1 MNYKALKPYYPPIT
15 YLEIRTLLS
24 VNFSKENNITAY
36 IIWLVFYFFVCHKK
50 ATKLIDLYIK
60 KNNKKIV
67 NSFKISVDEIGG
79 KLEYLEGIGMLICK
93 KEFIA
98 GLLMAAISVSAV
110 TNISSLYAV
119 ERKYASEVEFSQ
131 RIGLFDSERLSE
143 KTLKSNIAEI
153 AFYRGL
159 NLILAN
165 KGIVKNFN
173 THNLESL
180 GITQTTSPMSSL
192 TRQKAAETILRAM
205 IYAQNKGMI
214 KIPENTKKR
223 AFRDYSPEA
232 KYQEMMNY
240 AIEKGV
246 FKGMSRNNFKP
257 NKKLSVREALNFL
270 KNLYELETIKPNSVI
285 TEKKTP
291 VATKPQTTVKPQV
304 KTVYIE
310 PDLTKFFNDITPTN
324 PMAETI
330 KKLINAGAFNT
341 VDLNHELNLPKS
353 IKNGDMMTICKDML
367 TKAGKTDMI
376 GRISEIEKS
385 VNEDD
390 ALTRNSLAKIGSVM
404 SDAYPHK
411 DYNIR
416 VNYTDV
422 KEDSPVGEALTHIAK
437 AGIKMGYSD
446 GSFKGNEKV
455 SRYETFSLL
464 GILVGDNVGSKI
476 KVEKVVKTPV
486 QETTNKTTKEKVVVK
501 EQKPQIENKTAPK
514 AEQKTIKYDINDS
527 TKASK
532 MEQQLRDKYDGL
544 TFQQRIEMRKKQFHK
559 ILSRESTAE

>member
-1 MNYKALKPYYPPIT
+1 
-15 YLEIRTLLS
+15 
-24 VNFSKENNITAY
+24 
-36 IIWLVFYFFVCHKK
+36 
-50 ATKLIDLYIK
+50 
-60 KNNKKIV
+60 
-67 NSFKISVDEIGG
+67 
-79 KLEYLEGIGMLICK
+79 MLICK

-159 NLILAN
+159 NLIMVN

-180 GITQTTSPMSSL
+180 GITQTVSPMSSL
-192 TRQKAAETILRAM
+192 TRQKAAETIMRAM
-205 IYAQNKGMI
+205 IYAQDKGML
-214 KIPENTKKR
+214 KVPETTKKR
-223 AFRDYSPEA
+223 AFRDYSPEE
-232 KYQEMMNY
+232 KYQEMMSY

-270 KNLYELETIKPNSVI
+270 KNLYELEMQKSDKVVK
-285 TEKKTP
+285 EKKTAP
-291 VATKPQTTVKPQV
+291 AAVKPQTQVKPQV

-310 PDLTKFFNDITPTN
+310 PDITKFFNDITPTN
-324 PMAETI
+324 PLAETM
-330 KKLINAGAFNT
+330 KKLINAGAFDT

-367 TKAGKTDMI
+367 TKAGKADMI
-376 GRISEIEKS
+376 SRVSEIETS
-385 VNEDD
+385 VNADD
-390 ALTRNSLAKIGSVM
+390 ALTRNSLAKLGAVM

-411 DYNIR
+411 EYNIR
-416 VNYTDV
+416 VNYIDV
-422 KEDSPVGEALTHIAK
+422 KDGSPVDEALKHIAK

-476 KVEKVVKTPV
+476 KVEKVVNTPV
-486 QETTNKTTKEKVVVK
+486 PETTEQTPVEEKVVVK
-501 EQKPQIENKTAPK
+501 EQKAAPK
-514 AEQKTIKYDINDS
+514 AEQKTIKYDIKDS

-532 MEQQLRDKYDGL
+532 LEQQLRDKYDGL
-544 TFQQRIEMRKKQFHK
+544 TFQQRIEIRKKQFHK

>member
-1 MNYKALKPYYPPIT
+1 
-15 YLEIRTLLS
+15 
-24 VNFSKENNITAY
+24 
-36 IIWLVFYFFVCHKK
+36 
-50 ATKLIDLYIK
+50 
-60 KNNKKIV
+60 
-67 NSFKISVDEIGG
+67 
-79 KLEYLEGIGMLICK
+79 MLICK

-159 NLILAN
+159 NLIMVN

-192 TRQKAAETILRAM
+192 TRQKAAETIMRAM
-205 IYAQNKGMI
+205 IYAQNKGMLN
-214 KIPENTKKR
+214 IPETTKKR
-223 AFRDYSPEA
+223 AFRDYSPEE
-232 KYQEMMNY
+232 KYQEMMSY

-270 KNLYELETIKPNSVI
+270 KNLYELEMKKSDKVIK
-285 TEKKTP
+285 EKETAP
-291 VATKPQTTVKPQV
+291 ATVKPQTTVKPQV

-310 PDLTKFFNDITPTN
+310 PDITKFFNDITPTN
-324 PMAETI
+324 PLAETM
-330 KKLINAGAFNT
+330 KKLINAGAFDT
-341 VDLNHELNLPKS
+341 VDLNHELSLPKS
-353 IKNGDMMTICKDML
+353 IKNGDMMNICKDML
-367 TKAGKTDMI
+367 TKAGKADLI
-376 GRISEIEKS
+376 SRISEVENS
-385 VNEDD
+385 VNADD
-390 ALTRNSLAKIGSVM
+390 ALTRNSLAKLGAVM

-416 VNYTDV
+416 VHYIDV
-422 KEDSPVGEALTHIAK
+422 KEGSSVDEALKHIAK

-476 KVEKVVKTPV
+476 KVEKVVNTPV
-486 QETTNKTTKEKVVVK
+486 PEATAKTTEEKVVVK
-501 EQKPQIENKTAPK
+501 EKKPASKS
-514 AEQKTIKYDINDS
+514 EQKTIKYDIKDS

-532 MEQQLRDKYDGL
+532 LEQQLRDKYDGL
-544 TFQQRIEMRKKQFHK
+544 TFQQRIEIRKKQFHK

>member
-1 MNYKALKPYYPPIT
+1 
-15 YLEIRTLLS
+15 
-24 VNFSKENNITAY
+24 
-36 IIWLVFYFFVCHKK
+36 
-50 ATKLIDLYIK
+50 
-60 KNNKKIV
+60 
-67 NSFKISVDEIGG
+67 
-79 KLEYLEGIGMLICK
+79 MLICK

-159 NLILAN
+159 NLIMVN

-173 THNLESL
+173 THNLEAM
-180 GITQTTSPMSSL
+180 GITQTTAPMSSL

-214 KIPENTKKR
+214 KIPENMKKR
-223 AFRDYSPEA
+223 AFRDYSPEE

-257 NKKLSVREALNFL
+257 TKKLSVREALNFL
-270 KNLYELETIKPNSVI
+270 KNLYELEMVKPTSVS
-285 TEKKTP
+285 EGKVVSKT
-291 VATKPQTTVKPQV
+291 VTKPKVTVKPQK
-304 KTVYIE
+304 KTIYIE
-310 PDLTKFFNDITPTN
+310 PDLSKFFNDITPTN
-324 PMAETI
+324 PLADTM
-330 KKLINAGAFNT
+330 KKLINAGAFTT
-341 VDLNHELNLPKS
+341 VDLNHELSLPKS

-376 GRISEIEKS
+376 DRISEIENS
-385 VNEDD
+385 VDADD
-390 ALTRNSLAKIGSVM
+390 ALTRNNLARLGAVM
-404 SDAYPHK
+404 TDAYPHK
-411 DYNIR
+411 DYNIK
-416 VNYTDV
+416 VSYTDV
-422 KEDSPVGEALTHIAK
+422 KEGSEVDDALKHIAK
-437 AGIKMGYSD
+437 SGIKMGYSD
-446 GSFKGNEKV
+446 GNFKGKEKV
-455 SRYETFSLL
+455 SRYETFSLF
-464 GILVGDNVGSKI
+464 GIIVGDNVGTKI
-476 KVEKVVKTPV
+476 KVEKVENTPV
-486 QETTNKTTKEKVVVK
+486 TQTETVKEEVVK
-501 EQKPQIENKTAPK
+501 EQEPKTEAK
-514 AEQKTIKYDINDS
+514 AETKVEQKTITYDTKDS

-532 MEQQLRDKYDGL
+532 LEQQLRDKYDGL

-559 ILSRESTAE
+559 ILSRETTK

>member
-1 MNYKALKPYYPPIT
+1 M
-15 YLEIRTLLS
+15 
-24 VNFSKENNITAY
+24 
-36 IIWLVFYFFVCHKK
+36 LV
-50 ATKLIDLYIK
+50 
-60 KNNKKIV
+60 
-67 NSFKISVDEIGG
+67 
-79 KLEYLEGIGMLICK
+79 CK

-119 ERKYASEVEFSQ
+119 ERKYASELEFSQ

-159 NLILAN
+159 NLILVN
-165 KGIVKNFN
+165 KGVVKNFN
-173 THNLESL
+173 THYVESL
-180 GITQTTSPMSSL
+180 GITQTSSPMSSL
-192 TRQKAAETILRAM
+192 TRQKAAETIMRAM

-214 KIPENTKKR
+214 IIPENTKKR
-223 AFRDYSPEA
+223 AFRDYVPEA

-270 KNLYELETIKPNSVI
+270 KNLYELDMQKSNSAI
-285 TEKKTP
+285 TEKEP
-291 VATKPQTTVKPQV
+291 PAVVKPQTQVKPQV
-304 KTVYIE
+304 QTVYIE
-310 PDLTKFFNDITPTN
+310 PDITKYFNDITPTN
-324 PMAETI
+324 PLAETI

-341 VDLNHELNLPKS
+341 ADLNHELNLPKS

-367 TKAGKTDMI
+367 TKAGKTDMLNSV
-376 GRISEIEKS
+376 SEIEES
-385 VNEDD
+385 VDEDD
-390 ALTRNSLAKIGSVM
+390 ALTRNSLAQLGAIM

-411 DYNIR
+411 DYNIK
-416 VNYTDV
+416 VSYTDV
-422 KEDSPVGEALTHIAK
+422 KENSPVGKALTHIAK

-476 KVEKVVKTPV
+476 KVEKAVKTPV
-486 QETTNKTTKEKVVVK
+486 SETSAETTEVKAEVK

-514 AEQKTIKYDINDS
+514 AEQKTIKYDIKDS
-527 TKASK
+527 KKANK

-559 ILSRESTAE
+559 ILSRESTVE

>member
-1 MNYKALKPYYPPIT
+1 
-15 YLEIRTLLS
+15 
-24 VNFSKENNITAY
+24 
-36 IIWLVFYFFVCHKK
+36 
-50 ATKLIDLYIK
+50 
-60 KNNKKIV
+60 
-67 NSFKISVDEIGG
+67 
-79 KLEYLEGIGMLICK
+79 MLICK

-159 NLILAN
+159 NLIMVN

-180 GITQTTSPMSSL
+180 GITQTVSPMSSL
-192 TRQKAAETILRAM
+192 TRQKAAETIMRAM
-205 IYAQNKGMI
+205 IYAQDKGML
-214 KIPENTKKR
+214 KVPETTKKR
-223 AFRDYSPEA
+223 AFRDYSPEE
-232 KYQEMMNY
+232 KYQEMMSY

-270 KNLYELETIKPNSVI
+270 KNLYELEMQKSDKVVK
-285 TEKKTP
+285 EKKTAP
-291 VATKPQTTVKPQV
+291 AAVKPQTQVKPQV

-310 PDLTKFFNDITPTN
+310 PDITKFFNDITPTN
-324 PMAETI
+324 PLAETM
-330 KKLINAGAFNT
+330 KKLINAGAFDT

-367 TKAGKTDMI
+367 TKAGKADMI
-376 GRISEIEKS
+376 SRVSEIETS
-385 VNEDD
+385 VNADD
-390 ALTRNSLAKIGSVM
+390 ALTRNSLAKLGAVM

-411 DYNIR
+411 EYNIR
-416 VNYTDV
+416 VNYIDV
-422 KEDSPVGEALTHIAK
+422 KDGSPVDEALQHIAK

-476 KVEKVVKTPV
+476 KVEKVVNTPV
-486 QETTNKTTKEKVVVK
+486 PETTEQTPVEEKVVVK
-501 EQKPQIENKTAPK
+501 EQKAAPK
-514 AEQKTIKYDINDS
+514 AEQKTIKYDIKDS

-532 MEQQLRDKYDGL
+532 LEQQLRDKYDGL
-544 TFQQRIEMRKKQFHK
+544 TFQQRIEIRKKQFHK

>member
-1 MNYKALKPYYPPIT
+1 M
-15 YLEIRTLLS
+15 
-24 VNFSKENNITAY
+24 F
-36 IIWLVFYFFVCHKK
+36 
-50 ATKLIDLYIK
+50 
-60 KNNKKIV
+60 
-67 NSFKISVDEIGG
+67 
-79 KLEYLEGIGMLICK
+79 ICK

-159 NLILAN
+159 NLILVN

-192 TRQKAAETILRAM
+192 TRQKAAETIMRAM
-205 IYAQNKGMI
+205 IYAQKKGML
-214 KIPENTKKR
+214 KVPDTTKKR
-223 AFRDYSPEA
+223 AFRDYSPEE
-232 KYQEMMNY
+232 KYQEMMSY

-270 KNLYELETIKPNSVI
+270 KNLYELEMKKPDKVIK
-285 TEKKTP
+285 EKETAP
-291 VATKPQTTVKPQV
+291 AAVKPQTTVKPQV

-310 PDLTKFFNDITPTN
+310 PDITKFFNDITPTN
-324 PMAETI
+324 PLAETM
-330 KKLINAGAFNT
+330 KKLINAGAFDT
-341 VDLNHELNLPKS
+341 VDLNHELSLPKS

-367 TKAGKTDMI
+367 TKAGKADMI
-376 GRISEIEKS
+376 SRVSEVETS
-385 VNEDD
+385 VNADD
-390 ALTRNSLAKIGSVM
+390 ALTRNSLAKLGAVM

-416 VNYTDV
+416 VNYIDV
-422 KEDSPVGEALTHIAK
+422 KEGSAVDKALKHIAK

-446 GSFKGNEKV
+446 SSFKGNEKV

-476 KVEKVVKTPV
+476 KVEKVVNTPV
-486 QETTNKTTKEKVVVK
+486 PEAPVKTTEEKVVVK
-501 EQKPQIENKTAPK
+501 EKKTAPK
-514 AEQKTIKYDINDS
+514 TEQKTIKYDIKDS

-532 MEQQLRDKYDGL
+532 LEQQLRDKYDGL
-544 TFQQRIEMRKKQFHK
+544 TFQQRIEIRKKQFHK
-559 ILSRESTAE
+559 ILNSESTVE

>member
-1 MNYKALKPYYPPIT
+1 
-15 YLEIRTLLS
+15 
-24 VNFSKENNITAY
+24 
-36 IIWLVFYFFVCHKK
+36 
-50 ATKLIDLYIK
+50 
-60 KNNKKIV
+60 
-67 NSFKISVDEIGG
+67 
-79 KLEYLEGIGMLICK
+79 MLICK

-159 NLILAN
+159 NLIMVN

-173 THNLESL
+173 THNLEKM
-180 GITQTTSPMSSL
+180 GITQTTAPMSSL
-192 TRQKAAETILRAM
+192 TRQKAAETIMRAM

-214 KIPENTKKR
+214 KIPENMRKR
-223 AFRDYSPEA
+223 AFRDYSPEE
-232 KYQEMMNY
+232 KYQKMMSY

-270 KNLYELETIKPNSVI
+270 KNLYELDMQKSGSVI
-285 TEKKTP
+285 AEKETAP
-291 VATKPQTTVKPQV
+291 APAAVKPQTTVKPQV

-310 PDLTKFFNDITPTN
+310 PDITKFFNDITPTN
-324 PMAETI
+324 PLAETM
-330 KKLINAGAFNT
+330 KKLINAGAFTT

-353 IKNGDMMTICKDML
+353 IKNGDMMTICKDMI
-367 TKAGKTDMI
+367 TKTGKTDMI
-376 GRISEIEKS
+376 DKVSEIENS
-385 VNEDD
+385 VNADD
-390 ALTRNSLAKIGSVM
+390 ALTRNSLARIGAVM
-404 SDAYPHK
+404 SDVYPHK
-411 DYNIR
+411 DYSIR
-416 VNYTDV
+416 VKYIDV
-422 KEDSPVGEALTHIAK
+422 KDGSEVSEALNHIAK

-464 GILVGDNVGSKI
+464 GILVGDNVGTKI
-476 KVEKVVKTPV
+476 KVEKVVNTPV
-486 QETTNKTTKEKVVVK
+486 AETPAKTTQEKPVVK
-501 EQKPQIENKTAPK
+501 EQKVQVEKKTAPK
-514 AEQKTIKYDINDS
+514 AEQKTITYDVKDS

-532 MEQQLRDKYDGL
+532 LEQQLRAKYDGL